1 MKYNN
6 SYVQRIKWCITSM
19 IKVENLTKIY
29 KLKDNNRIKALDN
42 VSFEIEDDE
51 IFGIMGISGSGKST
65 LMRILRGVEPFDEG
79 KITIDDME
87 ITPETYNDYKNELK
101 NKTAIHLQ
109 RSFGLWSKTAVENV
123 IHKLYGI
130 KTGDETTADITD
142 IKDEYMDEA
151 LDILETVGLKE
162 KANHFA
168 PVLSGGEKQRLVLAR
183 QLAKKP
189 EILLLDEPAT
199 MSSPKKRKEVLDTI
213 KKIHEKYHT
222 TIIIVSHQPEI
233 QEYMAERIMLMFNGE
248 VIDVGEPEKIIS
260 DFLKD
265 EEEIYPIAE
274 IDRTQPLIKVNNL
287 MKDFYL
293 YKGGHVLTIEDVNFE
308 VNKGEILSIIG
319 PTGSGKTEI
328 LKMLAGFEQ
337 PDEGSI
343 SMLLND
349 EWVQMNEYGEHRM
362 QLRKN
367 LGFMHQEFALTPHTP
382 IIEQLAY
389 KISPKTDDVYTYAKE
404 KADEIG
410 ISEEALDIIYQ
421 LTDLSKHEA
430 LLRLE
435 KINLS
440 PEVLDL
446 LFPSIKTEEIIEYSK
461 PVFDA
466 LDLPLPLLT
475 RQFIELSGGQK
486 VRVAMA
492 TVLASKP
499 DILILDEPFGDL
511 DPVTLRQVAN
521 SLKKINEEFKTTII
535 LVSHTMEFVKEVST
549 RTILINKGKLIEE
562 GDPEKVTDNF
572 IEMENN

>member
-1 MKYNN
+1 
-6 SYVQRIKWCITSM
+6 M

-29 KLKDNNRIKALDN
+29 KLNDNNRIKALNN
-42 VSFEIEDDE
+42 VSFEIKDNE

-79 KITIDDME
+79 TITIDDMV
-87 ITPETYNDYKNELK
+87 ITPKTYNNYKNDLK
-101 NKTAIHLQ
+101 EKTAIHLQ

-130 KTGDETTADITD
+130 ESGDETTADITD

-151 LDILETVGLKE
+151 LDILDTVGLKE

-213 KKIHEKYHT
+213 KRIHEKYNT
-222 TIIIVSHQPEI
+222 TVIIVSHQPEI
-233 QEYMAERIMLMFNGE
+233 QEYMADRVMLMFNGE
-248 VIDVGEPEKIIS
+248 VSEIGSPEKIIE

-274 IDRTQPLIKVNNL
+274 MDRTEPVIKVKNL
-287 MKDFYL
+287 TKDFYL
-293 YKGGHVLTIEDVNFE
+293 FRGGHVLTIDDVSFDI
-308 VNKGEILSIIG
+308 NKGEILSIIG

-328 LKMLAGFEQ
+328 LKMIAGFEV
-337 PDEGSI
+337 PDSGSI
-343 SMLLND
+343 EFFTDNQWINMD
-349 EWVQMNEYGEHRM
+349 EYGENRM
-362 QLRKN
+362 HVRKKM
-367 LGFMHQEFALTPHTP
+367 GFMHQEFALTPHTP
-382 IIEQLAY
+382 IIDQLSY
-389 KISPKTDDVYTYAKE
+389 KISPKTDETYEYALK
-404 KADEIG
+404 KAEEIG
-410 ISEEALDIIYQ
+410 ISKEALDIIYQ
-421 LTDLSKHEA
+421 LTDLSKDEA
-430 LLRLE
+430 ILKLE

-440 PEVLDL
+440 PEILNL
-446 LFPSIKTEEIIEYSK
+446 LFPKMKTEEVIEYSK
-461 PVFDA
+461 PVFEA

-499 DILILDEPFGDL
+499 EILILDEPFGDL

-521 SLKKINEEFKTTII
+521 SLKKINEEFGTTII
-535 LVSHTMEFVKEVST
+535 LVSHTMDFVKEVST
-549 RTILINKGKLIEE
+549 RSILINKGKLIEE
-562 GDPEKVTDNF
+562 GDSEKVTEDF
-572 IEMENN
+572 IEMESE

>member
-1 MKYNN
+1 
-6 SYVQRIKWCITSM
+6 M

-29 KLKDNNRIKALDN
+29 KLKDNNRIKALNN
-42 VSFEIEDDE
+42 VSFEIKDNEV
-51 IFGIMGISGSGKST
+51 FGIMGISGSGKST
-65 LMRILRGVEPFDEG
+65 LMRILRGVESFDEG
-79 KITIDDME
+79 TITIDDMV
-87 ITPETYNDYKNELK
+87 ITPKTYNNYKNDLK
-101 NKTAIHLQ
+101 EKTAIHLQ

-130 KTGDETTADITD
+130 ESGDETTADISN

-151 LDILETVGLKE
+151 LDILDTVGLKE
-162 KANHFA
+162 KADHFA

-213 KKIHEKYHT
+213 KKIHEKYNT
-222 TIIIVSHQPEI
+222 TVIIVSHQPEI
-233 QEYMAERIMLMFNGE
+233 QEYMADRVMLMFNGE
-248 VIDVGEPEKIIS
+248 VKEIDTPEKIIA

-265 EEEIYPIAE
+265 EEEVYPIAKM
-274 IDRTQPLIKVNNL
+274 DRTEPIIKVKNL
-287 MKDFYL
+287 TKDFYL
-293 YKGGHVLTIEDVNFE
+293 FRGGHVLTIDDVSFE
-308 VNKGEILSIIG
+308 INKGEILSIIG

-328 LKMLAGFEQ
+328 LKMIAGFEV
-337 PDEGSI
+337 PDSGSI
-343 SMLLND
+343 AFLKNG
-349 EWVQMNEYGEHRM
+349 EWINMDEYGENRM
-362 QLRKN
+362 QVRKN
-367 LGFMHQEFALTPHTP
+367 MGFMHQEFALTPHTP
-382 IIEQLAY
+382 IIEQLRY
-389 KISPKTDDVYTYAKE
+389 KISPKTDDIYEYALK

-410 ISEEALDIIYQ
+410 ISKEALDIIYQ
-421 LTDLSKHEA
+421 LTDLSKDEA
-430 LLRLE
+430 ILKLE

-440 PEVLDL
+440 PEILNL
-446 LFPSIKTEEIIEYSK
+446 LFPKIKTEEVIEYSK
-461 PVFDA
+461 PVFEA

-492 TVLASKP
+492 TVLASRP

-521 SLKKINEEFKTTII
+521 SLKKINEKFGTTII

-549 RTILINKGKLIEE
+549 RSILINNGKLIEE
-562 GDPEKVTDNF
+562 GDSDKVTDDF
-572 IEMENN
+572 IEMESE